1 LNLAPVLRTHFR
13 SAVLGDL
20 IRLESMLR
28 RELQGKEVKFFIPD
42 VYSKTLRAL
51 DDVASELRELLKS
64 ELRASRMST
73 ENSTKHIVA

>member
-13 SAVLGDL
+13 SAVLGDM

-42 VYSKTLRAL
+42 VYSKTLRAP

-64 ELRASRMST
+64 
-73 ENSTKHIVA
+73 

>member
-1 LNLAPVLRTHFR
+1 VLRNW
-13 SAVLGDL
+13 SATIHLGDL

-28 RELQGKEVKFFIPD
+28 RELRGKEVKFFIPD

-64 ELRASRMST
+64 ELRASQTGTGS
-73 ENSTKHIVA
+73 SPSHLAA

>member
-1 LNLAPVLRTHFR
+1 M
-13 SAVLGDL
+13 
-20 IRLESMLR
+20 IRLESMPR

-64 ELRASRMST
+64 ELRASRMIT